1 MKNINL
7 LLIFLMFLVS
17 CAGLKEAGK
26 VLRNEKTT
34 NTDEFLVKKR
44 EPLILPPDYK
54 NVPKPDTLE
63 NSKYEKKNK
72 LKKMLK
78 VPPKT
83 NTNNTKASS
92 IEDKILRNIKK

>member
-1 MKNINL
+1 
-7 LLIFLMFLVS
+7 
-17 CAGLKEAGK
+17 
-26 VLRNEKTT
+26 
-34 NTDEFLVKKR
+34 
-44 EPLILPPDYK
+44 
-54 NVPKPDTLE
+54 LE

-78 VPPKT
+78 VPSKT

>member
-1 MKNINL
+1 MKI
-7 LLIFLMFLVS
+7 IFLYIILLSFLAS
-17 CAGLKEAGK
+17 CSGFNDAAK
-26 VLRNEKTT
+26 VLRNEKKKS
-34 NTDEFLVKKR
+34 TDEFLVKKR
-44 EPLILPPDYK
+44 DPLILPPDYK

-78 VPPKT
+78 VPSKT